1 MDVFICLDVSVSLKR
16 AYWRE
21 YQVIMTEISQSLVR
35 SARTDTS
42 TTCKK
47 THNSILIFFFILCR
61 KKTIP
66 KIYRKLTILFTPF
79 LTWFLYRLNQTQLKT
94 RTNPDFVYI
103 CKSNHTSHLL
113 AHVWKREM
121 FEQTSTFWT
130 LNKQCRPHR
139 QKLPLK

>member
-47 THNSILIFFFILCR
+47 THNSILIFFYIVQ
-61 KKTIP
+61 KKNHTENLP
-66 KIYRKLTILFTPF
+66 KINHLIHAIFNVIFISFEPNTTENQNKS
-79 LTWFLYRLNQTQLKT
+79 RLCIYL
-94 RTNPDFVYI
+94 
-103 CKSNHTSHLL
+103 
-113 AHVWKREM
+113 
-121 FEQTSTFWT
+121 
-130 LNKQCRPHR
+130 
-139 QKLPLK
+139 